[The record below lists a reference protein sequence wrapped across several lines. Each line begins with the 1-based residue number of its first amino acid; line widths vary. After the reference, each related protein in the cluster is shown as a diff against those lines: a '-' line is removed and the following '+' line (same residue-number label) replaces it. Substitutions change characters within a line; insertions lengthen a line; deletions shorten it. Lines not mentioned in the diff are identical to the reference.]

1 MTLLLVRHGQTDWN
15 REPARCQGWAE
26 VELNEAGRA
35 QARDLGRALEGRG
48 VELIVTSHLVRA
60 RETAEIV
67 HAELGG
73 ELPFVVDPRLAET
86 HRGEWETRRFSSIM
100 REESDTWRHYREHPE
115 TFRFPGGESL
125 EAQQRRVLACLRD
138 CALDGR
144 TALLVT
150 HGGSI
155 RLTRCFLEGRGI
167 DAFHE
172 TRTVNGGVDEIETE
186 GLAQRIDAHL
196 GLSATPGEGRR

>member
-1 MTLLLVRHGQTDWN
+1 MKLLLVRHCQTDWN
-15 REPARCQGWAE
+15 RDPARCQGWAE
-26 VELNEAGRA
+26 VELNEVGRA

-48 VELIVTSHLVRA
+48 VELIVSSHLVRA
-60 RETAEIV
+60 RETAEIL

-73 ELPFVVDPRLAET
+73 ELPFVVDPRLAES
-86 HRGEWETRRFSSIM
+86 HRGEWETRRFSSII
-100 REESDTWRHYREHPE
+100 REESATWRHYRERPE

-144 TALLVT
+144 SALLVT

-155 RLTRCFLEGRGI
+155 RLTRCFLAGRGI

-172 TRTVNGGVDEIETE
+172 TETVNGGVDEIETD
-186 GLAQRIDAHL
+186 GLVERIDISL
-196 GLSATPGEGRR
+196 TGNT

>member
-1 MTLLLVRHGQTDWN
+1 MTLLLARHCQTDWN

-26 VELNEAGRA
+26 VELNEVGRG

-48 VELIVTSHLVRA
+48 IQLIVTSHLVRA

-67 HAELGG
+67 NEALGG
-73 ELPFVVDPRLAET
+73 EIPSIVDPRLAES
-86 HRGEWETRRFSSIM
+86 HRGEWETRRFASII
-100 REESDTWRHYREHPE
+100 REEPESWARYREYPE

-125 EAQQRRVLACLRD
+125 AAQQRRVLACLRD

-150 HGGSI
+150 HGGSV

-167 DAFHE
+167 DAFHTGE
-172 TRTVNGGVDEIETE
+172 TVNGGVDEVDVSD
-186 GLAQRIDAHL
+186 LAARIDTY
-196 GLSATPGEGRR
+196 LSGNT

>member
-15 REPARCQGWAE
+15 REPARCTGWAE
-26 VELNEAGRA
+26 VELNETGRG
-35 QARDLGRALEGRG
+35 QARDLGRALKERG

-60 RETAEIV
+60 RETAELV
-67 HAELGG
+67 HEELGG

-86 HRGEWETRRFSSIM
+86 HRGEWETRRFISIM
-100 REESDTWRHYREHPE
+100 REESELWRHYREQPE

-167 DAFHE
+167 EAFHG
-172 TRTVNGGVDEIETE
+172 TKTANGGVDEVDTG
-186 GLAQRIDAHL
+186 GLAARIDAHL
-196 GLSATPGEGRR
+196 APAG

>member
-1 MTLLLVRHGQTDWN
+1 MTLLLVRHSQTDWN

-35 QARDLGRALEGRG
+35 QARDLGRALAGRG

-60 RETAEIV
+60 RDTAELILE
-67 HAELGG
+67 ELGG
-73 ELPFVVDPRLAET
+73 ELPFVVDPRLAES

-100 REESDTWRHYREHPE
+100 REEPSVWRRYRERPE

-125 EAQQRRVLACLRD
+125 AAQQRRVLACMRD

-155 RLTRCFLEGRGI
+155 RLARCFLEGDGI
-167 DAFHE
+167 GAFHG
-172 TRTVNGGVDEIETE
+172 TSTTNGGVDEVDTD
-186 GLAQRIDAHL
+186 GLARRIDVYL
-196 GLSATPGEGRR
+196 GLAD

>member
-1 MTLLLVRHGQTDWN
+1 MTLLLARHCQTDWN
-15 REPARCQGWAE
+15 REPTRCQGWAE
-26 VELNEAGRA
+26 VELNEEGRG

-48 VELIVTSHLVRA
+48 IELIVTSHLVRA

-67 HAELGG
+67 NEALGG
-73 ELPFVVDPRLAET
+73 ELASIVDPRLAES
-86 HRGEWETRRFSSIM
+86 HRGEWETRRFASIM
-100 REESDTWRHYREHPE
+100 REEPEDWAHYRQHPE

-155 RLTRCFLEGRGI
+155 RLTRCFLGGRGI
-167 DAFHE
+167 DAFHTGE
-172 TRTVNGGVDEIETE
+172 TVNGGVDEVDTS
-186 GLAQRIDAHL
+186 GLAERIDAHL
-196 GLSATPGEGRR
+196 DRTE

>member
-26 VELNEAGRA
+26 VELNEVGRA

-100 REESDTWRHYREHPE
+100 REESDTWRHYREHPQ

-125 EAQQRRVLACLRD
+125 AAQQRRVLACLRD

-155 RLTRCFLEGRGI
+155 RLTRCFLAGRGI
-167 DAFHE
+167 DAFHA

-186 GLAQRIDAHL
+186 GLAQRVDAHL
-196 GLSATPGEGRR
+196 G

>member
-26 VELNEAGRA
+26 VELNEVGRA
-35 QARDLGRALEGRG
+35 QARDLGGKLEGRG

-60 RETAEIV
+60 RETAELLRD
-67 HAELGG
+67 ELGG
-73 ELPFVVDPRLAET
+73 GLPLVVDPRLAEA
-86 HRGEWETRRFSSIM
+86 HRGEWETRRFTSIM
-100 REESDTWRHYREHPE
+100 REEPDAWRHYREHPE

-138 CALDGR
+138 CLLDGR

-155 RLTRCFLEGRGI
+155 RLARCFLEGHGVDDFHTTRTANGGI
-167 DAFHE
+167 DLLE
-172 TRTVNGGVDEIETE
+172 TDD
-186 GLAQRIDAHL
+186 LASRIDAYLSL
-196 GLSATPGEGRR
+196 GGLNRDGVA

>member
-26 VELNEAGRA
+26 VELNDAGRA

-48 VELIVTSHLVRA
+48 VQLVVSSHLVRA

-67 HAELGG
+67 HAQLGG
-73 ELPFVVDPRLAET
+73 ELPFVIDPRLAEA

-100 REESDTWRHYREHPE
+100 SEEPEVWQDYREHPQ

-125 EAQQRRVLACLRD
+125 EIHQRRVLASLRD

-155 RLTRCFLEGRGI
+155 RLARCFLEGHGL
-167 DAFHE
+167 DAFHA
-172 TRTVNGGVDEIETE
+172 TRADNGGIDEVRTE
-186 GLAQRIDAHL
+186 GLAARIDAYL
-196 GLSATPGEGRR
+196 GTPG

>member
-1 MTLLLVRHGQTDWN
+1 M
-15 REPARCQGWAE
+15 
-26 VELNEAGRA
+26 GRA
-35 QARDLGRALEGRG
+35 QARDLGRALTGRG
-48 VELIVTSHLVRA
+48 IELVVTSHLVRA
-60 RETAEIV
+60 RETAELV

-86 HRGEWETRRFSSIM
+86 HRGEWETRRFSSIVH
-100 REESDTWRHYREHPE
+100 EEPDAWRRYREHPE

-125 EAQQRRVLACLRD
+125 AIQQRRVLACLRD

-155 RLTRCFLEGRGI
+155 RLTRCFLGGHGI
-167 DAFHE
+167 DAFHA
-172 TRTVNGGVDEIETE
+172 TKTANGDVDEIATD
-186 GLAQRIDAHL
+186 GLAERIDAYL
-196 GLSATPGEGRR
+196 GLDA

>member
-1 MTLLLVRHGQTDWN
+1 MTLYLVRHCQTDWN

-35 QARDLGRALEGRG
+35 QARDLGRAYAGRG
-48 VELIVTSHLVRA
+48 IELVVSSHLVRA
-60 RETAEIV
+60 RETAELID
-67 HAELGG
+67 AELGG
-73 ELPFVVDPRLAET
+73 ELPCVVDPRLSES

-100 REESDTWRHYREHPE
+100 REESETWRQYLEHPE

-125 EAQQRRVLACLRD
+125 AIQQRRVLACLRD

-167 DAFHE
+167 DAFHA
-172 TRTVNGGVDEIETE
+172 TRTANGEVDEIDTD
-186 GLAQRIDAHL
+186 GLAERIGGYLD
-196 GLSATPGEGRR
+196 GSARQ